1 MNLIEKMDE
10 ESECPETIFK
20 EVIEKKRKY
29 CVLAFYEGDDDAN
42 YYESRISVFIGTN
55 TSFPFKCKG
64 KKNVLVIHDLLK
76 SNNID
81 LSHNKTL
88 FFVDHDFEKNKIYPE
103 DVYVTPCYAIE
114 NLYFTDNAFE
124 KILHGFYKI
133 ESLTTEDDIDF
144 NNALNYLKRQ
154 RDEYIKEMLFSNA
167 FYSLQI
173 DKKEKTGQA
182 IDLSPIKNF
191 NDIKG
196 ITNISELETKIKH
209 PFGLKTK
216 EIKAE
221 MAYLSTDPTK
231 LLRGKYFEQA
241 MINDFKQLVEFCNNP
256 NKSNGLFLK
265 KRKNKTQLCEDNLLI
280 VFSAFA
286 DTPTCLSKYLQKNLN
301 FEKVA

>member
-1 MNLIEKMDE
+1 MSLIEKMDE

-29 CVLAFYEGDDDAN
+29 CVLAFYEGDDDVI
-42 YYESRISVFIGTN
+42 YYESRISVFIGSN

-64 KKNVLVIHDLLK
+64 KKNVLKIHDLLK
-76 SNNID
+76 SKNID

-88 FFVDHDFEKNKIYPE
+88 FFVDHDFEKNKSYPN

-133 ESLTTEDDIDF
+133 ESLTAEDNIDF
-144 NNALNYLKRQ
+144 NNALTYLKRQ
-154 RDEYIKEMLFSNA
+154 RDGYINEMLFSNA

-173 DKKEKTGQA
+173 AKKNKTGCS

-191 NDIKG
+191 NDIRG
-196 ITNISELETKIKH
+196 ITNKVELETKVKH
-209 PFGLKTK
+209 SFGLKTE
-216 EIKAE
+216 EIKTE
-221 MAYLSTDPTK
+221 VAYLSKNPIK